1 VCRPGIDNLSYA
13 EVACVTAPLSGRPV
27 EASGVG
33 TTRDRRIPAVVR
45 RPERSER
52 IVNPKRQTPASTV
65 EPRRSI
71 LHDCGMQTTHKTS
84 INTSIKSTKSVRRTA
99 AISAG
104 ILSVVAVSVAA
115 LTGSTYASAAPT
127 EVWQARVVCDAT
139 ACLIVSP
146 ALRDSDHD
154 GVSDSDEI
162 AAGTDPYDPFSR
174 PGLKVLVELASANE
188 LPSYAMTLGRFVVY
202 PDPATMLGTLVKP
215 NAELQG
221 VFDTKNRESSLGK
234 LGVRAEDANLISG
247 NGDILSIVNAEP
259 TPKGSRPPGA
269 KLNYM
274 ELVAGEDPGK
284 GNHPNGDGVILV
296 VVDKEKGTTTEYFKD
311 ASGAVYR
318 TVECE
323 TGTLKCKNSD
333 DDYVNPDESGP
344 VDPRFMIGVTSD
356 MFGSVLAKLGSNRT
370 PARIGGVLIDGADV
384 AAVVARNCG
393 SEVANSAD
401 TTDGSK
407 ESVCDGVGLYDP
419 ESGGVVL
426 APAPKL
432 NDVAGPRTVQGWTPI
447 YTNIP
452 GVDPLG
458 GR

>member
-1 VCRPGIDNLSYA
+1 MELQRN
-13 EVACVTAPLSGRPV
+13 
-27 EASGVG
+27 
-33 TTRDRRIPAVVR
+33 IP
-45 RPERSER
+45 
-52 IVNPKRQTPASTV
+52 
-65 EPRRSI
+65 
-71 LHDCGMQTTHKTS
+71 HDCGMQTIRTTS
-84 INTSIKSTKSVRRTA
+84 LNTPIKSTKSVRRTA

-104 ILSVVAVSVAA
+104 IASVVAVSVAT
-115 LTGSTYASAAPT
+115 LSGSTYASAAPT

-146 ALRDSDHD
+146 TLRDSDHD

-162 AAGTDPYDPFSR
+162 AAGTDPYDPLSR
-174 PGLKVLVELASANE
+174 PGMPMLVELASANK

-202 PDPATMLGTLVKP
+202 PDPSTMLGTLVKP
-215 NAELQG
+215 NVELQG

-247 NGDILSIVNAEP
+247 NGDILSIVSAEP
-259 TPKGSRPPGA
+259 TAKGSRPPGA

-274 ELVAGEDPGK
+274 ELVSEKDPGK

-311 ASGAVYR
+311 GSGEVYR
-318 TVECE
+318 TVECK
-323 TGTLKCKNSD
+323 TGTSECTNS

-356 MFGSVLAKLGSNRT
+356 MFGSVLAKLGANRT
-370 PARIGGVLIDGADV
+370 PAQIGGVLIDGADV

-393 SEVANSAD
+393 SEVANSSETAG
-401 TTDGSK
+401 GSK

-419 ESGGVVL
+419 ESGGIVL

-432 NDVAGPRTVQGWTPI
+432 NDVAGPRTIQGWTPI
-447 YTNIP
+447 YTDIP